1 MSSPLVLSL
10 LTVTPV
16 ALAWLSSR
24 VLREDVGL
32 PETGAAD
39 AFRAARVRHDR
50 RVLGA
55 LVTGRRDRVR
65 LPVLP
70 GSFGVPVAR
79 AGLSCLV
86 PLDQVVGSVDGGRHP
101 FDRFF
106 DPTDDSARARFGAV
120 LAARLAGLE
129 LPPVELRHW
138 RGGYFV
144 VDGHHR
150 VSVARALGDTLIR
163 ADVTWLQD
171 AG

>member
-1 MSSPLVLSL
+1 MTSTLVLSL
-10 LTVTPV
+10 LMATPV
-16 ALAWLSSR
+16 VVAWLSAR
-24 VLREDVGL
+24 LLREDVDL
-32 PETGAAD
+32 PVAGVAD
-39 AFRAARVRHDR
+39 TFRAARARHDR

-55 LVTGRRDRVR
+55 LVTGHRDRVR

-70 GSFGVPVAR
+70 DPFGVPVVR
-79 AGLSCLV
+79 AGLACLV
-86 PLDQVVGSVDGGRHP
+86 PLEQVVGSVDGGRHP
-101 FDRFF
+101 FDRYF

-120 LAARLAGLE
+120 LAARLAGVE

-138 RGGYFV
+138 RDGYFV

-150 VSVARALGDTLIR
+150 VAVARALGDTDIR